1 MTRATLPATSTRGPV
16 RALGAVSVS
25 LLSIP
30 LGLSVSG
37 GSAVAAVGASVPPPP
52 TKSLPADLDI
62 APKYQAGYRC
72 LTGDLPGPTAF
83 AQLLNSHYGRHI
95 YGINRTCAA
104 EHGEGRALDW
114 MNNANTAEGLALGNA
129 ITRWLSAPDS
139 EGRPGAMARR
149 FGINYI
155 IWNRQMW
162 RAYDPG
168 RGWAPYS
175 GVSPHTDHIHI
186 SFTWDGAYKQT
197 SWWTGKALT
206 EVRFTGPTTNAGAPL
221 PVVTPPLTASGYPL
235 LKRGD
240 TGKDVML
247 AQGVLGLTK
256 DGQFGAATET
266 TLKSW
271 QTRNAVPLTGQL
283 DNATWTKM
291 VSLKLVP
298 SRNGGSTTTT
308 SPLSAYVN
316 TVLQR
321 GSKGAAVVALQKAL
335 GISADGSFGPGTETK
350 VKAYQASKKI
360 SPTGVVAKSTWQAL
374 MGTTP
379 ASPTAHPLQQFA
391 TTVLQRGSKG
401 AAVTALQKA
410 LAIGADGSFGPG
422 TETKVKAYQKSKGLT
437 VTGVVAAST
446 WSALMGQTSTGTP
459 TTTTPPAPK
468 PPTTTPPASTT
479 PTTEITAY
487 KGYLMRSGSKGTAVK
502 VLQASIGGLAVDG
515 SYGQATV
522 ARVKVFQRSVKLPDN
537 GIVDRTTWDRVE
549 RYVHPLL
556 PYWNTV
562 VKRGSKGA
570 AVVAVQRALRITA
583 DGVFG
588 PGTETAVKA
597 AQKRAKLASTGVVA
611 TLTWKALEK
620 QR

>member
-1 MTRATLPATSTRGPV
+1 MTRATLPATSHRGPV

-30 LGLSVSG
+30 LGISVAT
-37 GSAVAAVGASVPPPP
+37 GSAAAVAAGVPSPP
-52 TKSLPADLDI
+52 TKPLPADLDI

-114 MNNANTAEGLALGNA
+114 MVNAYSADGLELGNA

-139 EGRPGAMARR
+139 QGRPGAMARR

-162 RAYDPG
+162 RAYDPA

-175 GVSPHTDHIHI
+175 GASPHTDHIHI

-197 SWWTGKALT
+197 SWWTGTALT
-206 EVRFTGPTTNAGAPL
+206 EVRYTGPTSGADVPV

-256 DGQFGAATET
+256 DGSFGPATET

-271 QTRNAVPLTGQL
+271 QTRNAVPVTGQL

-291 VSLKLVP
+291 VALKLVP

-308 SPLSAYVN
+308 SPLSAYVKV
-316 TVLQR
+316 VLQR
-321 GSKGAAVVALQKAL
+321 GSKGSAVVALQKAL
-335 GISADGSFGPGTETK
+335 GLSADGAFGPATETKVKAFQAAKRITPTGVVATSTWNALIGVTPTSPTAHPLAQFASQVLQRGSKGVAVTALQKALGIAADGSFGPGTESK
-350 VKAYQASKKI
+350 VIAYQKTKGLT
-360 SPTGVVAKSTWQAL
+360 PTGVVA
-374 MGTTP
+374 
-379 ASPTAHPLQQFA
+379 A
-391 TTVLQRGSKG
+391 TTW
-401 AAVTALQKA
+401 A
-410 LAIGADGSFGPG
+410 
-422 TETKVKAYQKSKGLT
+422 
-437 VTGVVAAST
+437 
-446 WSALMGQTSTGTP
+446 ALMGQTSTGTP
-459 TTTTPPAPK
+459 TTTTPPPAP
-468 PPTTTPPASTT
+468 SGL
-479 PTTEITAY
+479 PTTELTAY
-487 KGYLMRSGSKGTAVK
+487 KGVTLRVGSTGVAVK
-502 VLQASIGGLAVDG
+502 ALQAALGGLAVDG
-515 SYGQATV
+515 SYGSHTAGAV
-522 ARVKVFQRSVKLPDN
+522 NAFQRSVGLPMT
-537 GIVDRTTWDRVE
+537 GIVDRRTWDRIE
-549 RYVHPLL
+549 LKVHPLL
-556 PYWNTV
+556 PYWNAV
-562 VKRGSKGA
+562 AKRGSRGA
-570 AVVAVQRALRITA
+570 HVVAVQKALRLTA
-583 DGVFG
+583 DGSFG
-588 PGTETAVKA
+588 PGTEAAVKA
-597 AQKRAKLASTGVVA
+597 FQTRVKLATTGVVA

-620 QR
+620 QM